1 MSAETGKEQLAK
13 WDVHNIKKKKLKNI
27 VFNLKINEMI
37 LMVEI
42 NKTKN

>member
-13 WDVHNIKKKKLKNI
+13 WDVHNIKKKLKNI